1 MSLPPSEIP
10 LGAMR
15 FNSDSQKLEYW
26 NGSAWFQIQ
35 TFSPN
40 LDGGVRGLF
49 GGGEAGANNESDRID
64 FITISTQG
72 DATDFGN
79 LSASRSH
86 LGGCADRTRGLFMGG
101 RLAPGGHSDT
111 VDFVTISSTGHAADF
126 GNLTQ
131 SRSRTTGF
139 NNSTRGVRAGGDPFT
154 DTIDFAT
161 IQSTGDFLDFGNL
174 VSSRRGIIPAAS
186 PTRGIMA
193 CGQDPSS
200 GNQGVN
206 TIEFVVTS
214 TTGNT
219 SDFGD
224 AVKTRRGGAGC
235 SNSVRAVFG
244 TGYIAPAP
252 SNTASSEI
260 DFITIATLGNAVS
273 FGDLKY
279 DRIETYGAV
288 ASPTRA
294 VFGSGNDGSDN
305 FVNTIDYVQIMS
317 TGDGV
322 DFGDLSQVRGA
333 AAGCSNGNGGLG

>member
-1 MSLPPSEIP
+1 MSLPPIDIP

-15 FNSDSQKLEYW
+15 FNSDSHKLEYW
-26 NGSAWFQIQ
+26 NGSAWMQIQ
-35 TFSPN
+35 TFSPT
-40 LDGGVRGLF
+40 LEGGVRGLF
-49 GGGEAGANNESDRID
+49 GGGEQGANNEVTTTD
-64 FITISTQG
+64 FITISTAG
-72 DATDFGN
+72 NGIDFGD
-79 LSASRSH
+79 LTAHRRH
-86 LGGCADRTRGLFMGG
+86 LGACADRTRGLFMGG
-101 RLAPGGHSDT
+101 HTAPGGHGDT
-111 VDFVTISSTGHAADF
+111 VDFFTISSTGDATDF
-126 GNLTQ
+126 GNLTAGA
-131 SRSRTTGF
+131 SRPIGF
-139 NNSTRGVRAGGDPFT
+139 NNSTRGVRAGGNPFT
-154 DTIDFAT
+154 DTMDFGT
-161 IQSTGDFLDFGNL
+161 IQSTGDFIDFGNL
-174 VSSRRGIIPAAS
+174 VSSRRGVMAAAS
-186 PTRGIMA
+186 PSRGIMA
-193 CGQDPSS
+193 GGQDPSS

-206 TIEFVVTS
+206 TIEFVITA

-224 AVKTRRGGAGC
+224 LVKTRRGGAGC

>member
-1 MSLPPSEIP
+1 MAVPQQIP
-10 LGAMR
+10 EGAIR
-15 FNSDSQKLEYW
+15 FNTDSSKMEVWIGDKWMQVAV
-26 NGSAWFQIQ
+26 S
-35 TFSPN
+35 SPT
-40 LDGGVRGLF
+40 LDGGTRGLF

-79 LSASRSH
+79 LSVTRSH

-111 VDFVTISSTGHAADF
+111 VDFVTIASTGNATDF

-131 SRSRTTGF
+131 TRSRTTGF
-139 NNSTRGVRAGGDPFT
+139 NNSTRGVRVGGAPFT
-154 DTIDFAT
+154 DTIDFGT
-161 IQSTGDFLDFGNL
+161 IQSAGNFLDFGNL
-174 VSSRRGIIPAAS
+174 VSSRRSTATAAS
-186 PTRGIMA
+186 PTRGIIA

-206 TIEFVVTS
+206 IIEFVTTS

-219 SDFGD
+219 QDFGD

-244 TGYIAPAP
+244 TGFIAPAP

-260 DFITIATLGNAVS
+260 DFITIATLGNATD
-273 FGDLKY
+273 FGDLTY
-279 DRIETYGAV
+279 DRLETFGAV
-288 ASPTRA
+288 ASSTRG
-294 VFGSGNDGSDN
+294 VFGAGNDGSDN

-322 DFGDLSQVRGA
+322 NFGDLSQVRGA
-333 AAGCSNGNGGLG
+333 AAGLSNGNGGL

>member
-1 MSLPPSEIP
+1 MATDVP
-10 LGAMR
+10 
-15 FNSDSQKLEYW
+15 
-26 NGSAWFQIQ
+26 
-35 TFSPN
+35 T

-101 RLAPGGHSDT
+101 RTAPGGHSEV
-111 VDFVTISSTGHAADF
+111 VDFITISTAGHATDF
-126 GNLTQ
+126 GDLTQ

-161 IQSTGDFLDFGNL
+161 IQSTGDFVDFGNL

-260 DFITIATLGNAVS
+260 DFITIATLGNAIT

-305 FVNTIDYVQIMS
+305 FVNTIDYVHIMS

>member
-26 NGSAWFQIQ
+26 MGSAWMQIK

-40 LDGGVRGLF
+40 LGGGVRGLF
-49 GGGEAGANNESDRID
+49 GGGEAPSPQRVDTID
-64 FITISTQG
+64 FITISTAG
-72 DATDFGN
+72 NATDFGN
-79 LSASRSH
+79 LQAQRA
-86 LGGCADRTRGLFMGG
+86 LMGGCADRTRGLFLGG
-101 RLAPGGHSDT
+101 RTAPGGHSE
-111 VDFVTISSTGHAADF
+111 VIDFVTIASTGNASDF
-126 GNLTQ
+126 GDLTQ
-131 SRSRTTGF
+131 SRSRTSGF
-139 NNSTRGVRAGGDPFT
+139 NNSTRGVRAGGEPFT
-154 DTIDFAT
+154 DTMDFGT
-161 IQSTGDFLDFGNL
+161 IQSAGNFIDFGNL
-174 VSSRRGIIPAAS
+174 ASSRREPMTAAS
-186 PTRGIMA
+186 PTRGIIA

-206 TIEFVVTS
+206 IIEFVTTA

-224 AVKTRRGGAGC
+224 ATRTRRGGAGC

-260 DFITIATLGNAVS
+260 DFITIASAGNAVS

-305 FVNTIDYVQIMS
+305 FVNTIDYIQIMS

-322 DFGDLSQVRGA
+322 NFGDLSQVRGA
-333 AAGCSNGNGGLG
+333 AAGLSNGNGGL

>member
-1 MSLPPSEIP
+1 MAELRIP
-10 LGAMR
+10 EGAIR
-15 FNSDSQKLEYW
+15 FNTDSSKMEVWIGDKWMQVAV
-26 NGSAWFQIQ
+26 S
-35 TFSPN
+35 SPT
-40 LDGGVRGLF
+40 LDGGTRGLF

-79 LSASRSH
+79 LSANRSH

-111 VDFVTISSTGHAADF
+111 VDFVTIASTGDASDF
-126 GNLTQ
+126 GDLTQ
-131 SRSRTTGF
+131 SRSRTSGI
-139 NNSTRGVRAGGDPFT
+139 NSSTRGVRAGGEPFT
-154 DTIDFAT
+154 DTMDFGT
-161 IQSTGDFLDFGNL
+161 IQSTGDFVDFGNL
-174 VSSRRGIIPAAS
+174 QSSRREVMTAAS

-206 TIEFVVTS
+206 VIEFV
-214 TTGNT
+214 TTATMGNT

-224 AVKTRRGGAGC
+224 ATKTRRGGAGC
-235 SNSVRAVFG
+235 SNSVRAIFG

-260 DFITIATLGNAVS
+260 DYINIATLGNATL
-273 FGDLKY
+273 FGDLTY
-279 DRIETYGAV
+279 DRIETFGAV
-288 ASPTRA
+288 ASPTRG

-305 FVNTIDYVQIMS
+305 FVNTIDYIHIMS

-322 DFGDLSQVRGA
+322 NFGDLSQVRGA
-333 AAGCSNGNGGLG
+333 AAGLSLIHI

>member
-1 MSLPPSEIP
+1 MSNQPPIEVP
-10 LGAMR
+10 QGAIR
-15 FNSDSQKLEYW
+15 LNTDSQKLEFFAQDRWYEM
-26 NGSAWFQIQ
+26 A
-35 TFSPN
+35 TDVPT

-49 GGGEAGANNESDRID
+49 GGGEAVANNESDRID

-72 DATDFGN
+72 NATDFGN
-79 LSASRSH
+79 LSVSRSH

-111 VDFVTISSTGHAADF
+111 VDFVTISSTGDATDF

-260 DFITIATLGNAVS
+260 DFITIATTGNAVS

-288 ASPTRA
+288 ASPIRA

-333 AAGCSNGNGGLG
+333 AAGLSNGNGGL

>member
-1 MSLPPSEIP
+1 MSLPPVEIP
-10 LGAMR
+10 LGAIR
-15 FNSDSQKLEYW
+15 FNSDSQRLEYW
-26 NGSAWFQIQ
+26 MGSAWMQIK

-49 GGGEAGANNESDRID
+49 GGGEVPSSPHRTDTID
-64 FITISTQG
+64 FITISTAG
-72 DATDFGN
+72 NATDFGN
-79 LSASRSH
+79 LSASRA
-86 LGGCADRTRGLFMGG
+86 LMGGCADRTRGLFLGG

-111 VDFVTISSTGHAADF
+111 VDFVTISSTGNASDF

-131 SRSRTTGF
+131 SRSRTSGF
-139 NNSTRGVRAGGDPFT
+139 NSSTRGVRAGGEPFT

-161 IQSTGDFLDFGNL
+161 IQSTGNFADFGNL
-174 VSSRRGIIPAAS
+174 QSSRREVMTGAS
-186 PTRGIMA
+186 PTRGIIT

-206 TIEFVVTS
+206 IIEFVTTA

-224 AVKTRRGGAGC
+224 ATRTRRGGAGC

-260 DFITIATLGNAVS
+260 DYITIATLGNAIN
-273 FGDLKY
+273 FGDLTY
-279 DRIETYGAV
+279 DRLETYAAV
-288 ASPTRA
+288 ASHLRG
-294 VFGSGNDGSDN
+294 VFGGGYTGSAY
-305 FVNTIDYVQIMS
+305 VNTLDYIQIMT
-317 TGDGV
+317 TGNGV
-322 DFGDLSQVRGA
+322 DFGDLSEVRG
-333 AAGCSNGNGGLG
+333 GGGGFSNGNGGLG